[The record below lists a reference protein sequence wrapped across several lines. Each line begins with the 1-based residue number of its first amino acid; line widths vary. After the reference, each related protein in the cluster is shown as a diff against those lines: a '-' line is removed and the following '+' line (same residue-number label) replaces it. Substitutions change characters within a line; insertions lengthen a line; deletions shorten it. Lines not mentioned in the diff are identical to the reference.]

1 MTDRKSA
8 NALLWFALG
17 TGVFTTYFVYT
28 SSLDPFNLPKSVM
41 ILGGGCAVLFGLLT
55 SLKTVEK
62 ARRLG
67 IMLLLGFLSIYAV
80 AGVVGT
86 ENTHRLIFG
95 AFSRATGLMS
105 YFGMVLLAIG
115 VLVATRGQRF
125 TGLYIAL
132 AAVAGFEVLYG
143 FLQFLNADPVKWSN
157 PYNRIIGTL
166 GNPNF
171 MSATLGF
178 SGVAM
183 VALIFNKRMK
193 LWVRIA
199 APIVGFC
206 AFLLALMT
214 DSVQGPI
221 AFAGGLAF
229 VIGVALWEWKQKS
242 IFFYGYSAVAGA
254 VLVVVLLGV
263 AKIGPLAEK
272 LYQYTL
278 GVRTQYWRAALKM
291 MGNSP
296 WYGVGVDS
304 FGENYRLVRD
314 ATTFKTVGPWTV
326 TNAAHSVPL
335 QLGATLGIPL
345 LVVYLLLQLFVAYR
359 VFVSLKQFPDYR
371 IAIAGIAGA
380 WIAFQAQSFISIDQ
394 LGVGVW
400 GWILTGSLI
409 GGSYAVSVA
418 DPEKRVR
425 KREVTKSQVGIVA
438 SLSAFGLILGITVG
452 WQGYL
457 PDLHMRNA
465 MALPFDQNNQQSVQY
480 RAQALVDAGKS
491 FTSDSTYEALVV
503 SELAKMPGAVE
514 QTVAMAQLAAKT
526 HPESWDAQNMIAEIL
541 ENLKRPA
548 EAVPYRAAQ
557 ISLDPANWMP
567 MITYAADLEAVNKK
581 SEAVAVYQ
589 RVIAIAPP
597 TAAEF
602 KTAKDALTRLG

>member
-17 TGVFTTYFVYT
+17 AGVLTTYFVYT

-41 ILGGGCAVLFGLLT
+41 ILGGGCAVLFGLLA
-55 SLKTVEK
+55 SLKMVGK
-62 ARRLG
+62 SRRLG

-105 YFGMVLLAIG
+105 YSGMVLLAIG

-183 VALIFNKRMK
+183 VALIFNTRMK

-199 APIVGFC
+199 APVVGLS

-221 AFAGGLAF
+221 AFAGGIAF

-242 IFFYGYSAVAGA
+242 IFFYGYSTVAGA
-254 VLVVVLLGV
+254 VLIVVLLGV
-263 AKIGPLAEK
+263 AKIGPLADK

-304 FGENYRLVRD
+304 YGENYRLVRD
-314 ATTFKTVGPWTV
+314 AETFKHLSPITV

-359 VFVSLKQFPDYR
+359 VFVSLKQFPDHR

-409 GGSYAVSVA
+409 GGSYAVSVP

-425 KREVTKSQVGIVA
+425 KREVVKSQVAMVA
-438 SLSAFGLILGITVG
+438 SLSAFGLILGIAVG

-457 PDLHMRNA
+457 PDLNIRNA
-465 MALPFDQNNQQSVQY
+465 MAVPFDQNNQQSVQY
-480 RAQALVDAGKS
+480 RAQALTTAGEA
-491 FTSDSTYEALVV
+491 FAGDSTYQALVV
-503 SELAKMPGAVE
+503 GELAKMPGAVD
-514 QTVAMAQLAAKT
+514 QTVLMAKLVAKT
-526 HPESWDAQNMIAEIL
+526 HPESWDAQNMVAEIL

-548 EAVPYRAAQ
+548 EAIAYRAAQ

-567 MITYAADLEAVNKK
+567 MVTYAADLEAVGKK
-581 SEAVAVYQ
+581 SEATQIYRKVVE
-589 RVIAIAPP
+589 IAPN
-597 TAAEF
+597 TAAEV

>member
-8 NALLWFALG
+8 SALLWFALG
-17 TGVFTTYFVYT
+17 TGVLTTYFIYT

-41 ILGGGCAVLFGLLT
+41 ILGGGSAVLFGLLT

-67 IMLLLGFLSIYAV
+67 ITLLLGFLGIYAV
-80 AGVVGT
+80 AGVAGT
-86 ENTHRLIFG
+86 GNIHRLIFG

-105 YFGMVLLAIG
+105 YFGMVLLAVG
-115 VLVATRGQRF
+115 VLVATRGQKF

-143 FLQFLNADPVKWSN
+143 FLQFLNADPVNWSN

-183 VALIFNKRMK
+183 LALVFNTRMK
-193 LWVRIA
+193 VWVRIA
-199 APIVGFC
+199 APVVGLS
-206 AFLLALMT
+206 AFLLALKT

-242 IFFYGYSAVAGA
+242 IFFYGYSAFAGA
-254 VLVVVLLGV
+254 ILIVVLLGV
-263 AKIGPLAEK
+263 AKIGPLADK

-304 FGENYRLVRD
+304 YGENYRLVRD
-314 ATTFKTVGPWTV
+314 AETFKHLSPITV

-345 LVVYLLLQLFVAYR
+345 LVVYLLLQIFVAYR
-359 VFVSLKQFPDYR
+359 VLVSLKQFPEHR
-371 IAIAGIAGA
+371 IPIAGIAGA

-400 GWILTGSLI
+400 GWILGGSLI
-409 GGSYAVSVA
+409 GGSYAVNVA

-425 KREVTKSQVGIVA
+425 KREIAKSQVGMVA
-438 SLSAFGLILGITVG
+438 SLGAFGLVVGIAVG
-452 WQGYL
+452 WQGYV
-457 PDLHMRNA
+457 PDLNTRNA
-465 MALPFDQNNQQSVQY
+465 FAIPYDQNNQQSVQY
-480 RAQALVDAGKS
+480 RAQALTAAGKALS
-491 FTSDSTYEALVV
+491 GDSTYQALVV
-503 SELAKMPGAVE
+503 GELAKMPGAVD
-514 QTVAMAQLAAKT
+514 QTVLMAKDVAKT
-526 HPESWDAQNMIAEIL
+526 HPESWDAQNMVAEIL
-541 ENLKRPA
+541 ENLKRPS
-548 EAVPYRAAQ
+548 EAIPYRAVQ
-557 ISLDPANWMP
+557 ILLDPANWMP
-567 MITYAADLEAVNKK
+567 MVSYAADLEAVGKK
-581 SEAVAVYQ
+581 SEARQIYKKVVE
-589 RVIAIAPP
+589 IAPESAP
-597 TAAEF
+597 EV

>member
-8 NALLWFALG
+8 SALLWFALG
-17 TGVFTTYFVYT
+17 AGVVTTYFFYT

-41 ILGGGCAVLFGLLT
+41 ILGGGLAILFGLMA

-62 ARRLG
+62 NRWSG
-67 IMLLLGFLSIYAV
+67 IVLLLSFLLIYV
-80 AGVVGT
+80 LAGALGT
-86 ENTHRLIFG
+86 ESTHRLIFG

-105 YFGMVLLAIG
+105 YLGMVLLAIG
-115 VLVATRGQRF
+115 VLVATRGQKF
-125 TGLYIAL
+125 VALYTAL
-132 AAVAGFEVLYG
+132 AAVAGFEVFYG
-143 FLQFLNADPVKWSN
+143 FLQFLNADPVKWNN
-157 PYNRIIGTL
+157 PYNRIIGSL

-183 VALIFNKRMK
+183 VAVAFNSRVKI
-193 LWVRIA
+193 WVRIT
-199 APIVGFC
+199 APIVGLC

-221 AFAGGLAF
+221 AFAAGLAF
-229 VIGVALWEWKQKS
+229 VIGVALWQWKQKS
-242 IFFYGYSAVAGA
+242 IFFYGYSAIASA
-254 VLVVVLLGV
+254 VLIVVLLGV
-263 AKIGPLAEK
+263 AKIGPLADK

-304 FGENYRLVRD
+304 YGENYRLVRD
-314 ATTFKTVGPWTV
+314 ATTFKVVGPVTI

-345 LVVYLLLQLFVAYR
+345 LVVYVLLQLFVAYR
-359 VFVSLKQFPDYR
+359 VFISIKNFPDHR

-380 WIAFQAQSFISIDQ
+380 WIAFQAQSVISIDQ

-400 GWILTGSLI
+400 GWILGGSLI
-409 GGSYAVSVA
+409 GGSYAISVV

-425 KREVTKSQVGIVA
+425 KREITKSQVGMVA
-438 SLSAFGLILGITVG
+438 SLSAFGLVLGIVVG
-452 WQGYL
+452 WQGYV
-457 PDLHMRNA
+457 PDLNIRNA
-465 MALPFDQNNQQSVQY
+465 MAISFDQNNQQSVQF
-480 RAQALVDAGKS
+480 RAQALIEASKGLSED
-491 FTSDSTYEALVV
+491 TTYQGLVV
-503 SELAKMPGAVE
+503 SELAKMPGAAD
-514 QTVAMAQLAAKT
+514 QTVSLAKEIAKA
-526 HPESWDAQNMIAEIL
+526 HPESWDSQNMIAEIL
-541 ENLKRPA
+541 ENLKRSS
-548 EAVPYRAAQ
+548 EAIPYRSAQ

-567 MITYAADLEAVNKK
+567 MMPYAGDLEAVGKK
-581 SEAVAVYQ
+581 SEARQIYKEVVE
-589 RVIAIAPP
+589 IAPG
-597 TAAEF
+597 TAPEV